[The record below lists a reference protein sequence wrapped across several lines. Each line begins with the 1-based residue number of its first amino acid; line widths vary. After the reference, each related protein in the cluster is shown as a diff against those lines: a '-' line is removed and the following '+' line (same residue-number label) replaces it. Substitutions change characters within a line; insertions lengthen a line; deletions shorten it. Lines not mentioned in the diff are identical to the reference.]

1 MENIQKRPKSVATKS
16 ALIFQKYKQAEQA
29 EEEKRKAEA
38 IERIIEAKVSMALRL
53 LLANGKGPIRPP
65 TSYELAN

>member
-53 LLANGKGPIRPP
+53 LLR
-65 TSYELAN
+65 